1 MIDRKKCIVI
11 VPANYGVEPECEQSL
26 VQLERRGYHVSRVR
40 GFANI
45 DQCRNEAATEALK
58 RGFDEVFWIDSDV
71 AFHPDSV
78 DTLRSHNLPIVS
90 GIYPKKGQR
99 SLASRLLDETKEVQ
113 FGVGGG
119 LIEVLHA
126 ATGFLLTRREVYER
140 IREHCKLPVCNE
152 QWGKP
157 AIPYFLPMVIETD
170 RGPWYLGD
178 DFSFCHRARQAGF
191 KIFADTSIR
200 LGHIG
205 RYAFSWEDAGGSNQ
219 RFGSYKFHVEDANG

>member
-1 MIDRKKCIVI
+1 MADRKNCIVI
-11 VPANYGVEPECEQSL
+11 VPANYGIEPECERSL
-26 VQLERRGYHVSRVR
+26 LELERRGYRISRIR

-58 RGFDEVFWIDSDV
+58 RGFGEILWIDGDV

-78 DTLRSHNLPIVS
+78 DRLMSHNMPIVC

-99 SLASRLLDETKEVQ
+99 SLASHLLDETTEVH
-113 FGVGGG
+113 FGAGGG
-119 LIEVLHA
+119 LIEILYA
-126 ATGFLLTRREVYER
+126 ATGFLLTRREVYEK
-140 IREHCKLPVCNE
+140 IRERCSLPTCNE
-152 QWGKP
+152 RWGKP
-157 AIPYFLPMVIETD
+157 AIPYFLPMVIDTD

-178 DFSFCHRARQAGF
+178 DFSFCHRARQARF

-200 LGHIG
+200 VGHIG

-219 RFGSYKFHVEDANG
+219 RFGSYKFRVAEAND